1 MYYKVEDKRLISS
14 HDIKTLPDGSS
25 ISNFTAWLADK
36 TEAVRVALGWYE
48 KLVVG
53 IPPRQPTHAE
63 YSVVGNEVVQTW
75 IEDPIPEP
83 APFAISKRSL
93 RLAMRARGM
102 EALLDGLL
110 ASSPEIA
117 TDWAEAVTLD
127 SDNPIVLGAAAQ
139 LVGGGYLTEAEVK
152 VLFEES
158 KSELQV

>member
-1 MYYKVEDKRLISS
+1 
-14 HDIKTLPDGSS
+14 
-25 ISNFTAWLADK
+25 
-36 TEAVRVALGWYE
+36 
-48 KLVVG
+48 
-53 IPPRQPTHAE
+53 
-63 YSVVGNEVVQTW
+63 
-75 IEDPIPEP
+75 
-83 APFAISKRSL
+83 
-93 RLAMRARGM
+93 M